1 MKSKIIKFGI
11 KILLCIITI
20 LLIIGLI
27 HRNSVLQEEV
37 SRTTANMK
45 AMIAE
50 NDNLSNTNMAFQL
63 TINELESMNDSIS
76 NKMVDVLEELKI
88 KPKTVTQ
95 IQYQKEVITKR
106 DTLILRDTI
115 FINPTFKLDTCLS
128 DQWSST
134 RLHLSYPGNIDI
146 NSKFNNEKY
155 IIVHSK
161 KEPIRPHKCKF
172 VNFFRRKH
180 TVLEID
186 VIDKNPYVETERQR
200 FVEII
205 D

>member
-1 MKSKIIKFGI
+1 MKKIIV
-11 KILLCIITI
+11 KIILIVLTI

-27 HRNSVLQEEV
+27 DRNSVLQKEV

-50 NDNLSNTNMAFQL
+50 NDNLSDTNLAFQL

-76 NKMVDVLEELKI
+76 NKMKSVLEELKI

-106 DTLILRDTI
+106 DTLRLRDTI
-115 FINPTFKLDTCLS
+115 FINPTFKLDTCLT
-128 DQWSST
+128 DRWSST
-134 RLHLSYPGNIDI
+134 CLSLSYPGNIDI

-161 KEPIRPHKCKF
+161 KEPIKPHKCKF

-180 TVLEID
+180 TILEID
-186 VIDKNPYVETERQR
+186 VIDKNPYVETEKQR